1 MPLTRFLKAAFGA
14 VLLSGTTL
22 LSHAEEQPVIDPE
35 AQQLLKGMSDY
46 LATLKQFTVSGEATR
61 EEVFGSGQ
69 KLMFHNQYQLAV
81 RRPDKLHLAR
91 RSADKDKEIF
101 YDGEH
106 VTLFGKNSQTYVYGG
121 GYVALL
127 GKNGQVYATAEA
139 PPTLDETLDYA
150 ADVLDLPVSG
160 RDLIYQDA
168 YAGLMSDV
176 ESGSI
181 IGQSIVD
188 GVLCN
193 HLVFRADDVDWQIW
207 IEDGDRPLPR
217 KYVITSRWI
226 TGAPQYVLRLKEW
239 DLSPDLPDARF
250 HFKAP
255 ENASKIRFLSIRS
268 KSATND
274 K

>member
-1 MPLTRFLKAAFGA
+1 MPLTRFFKAAFGA
-14 VLLSGTTL
+14 VLLSGTPL
-22 LSHAEEQPVIDPE
+22 LSHAEELPAMEPE

-46 LATLKQFTVSGEATR
+46 LATLKQFTLSGEATR
-61 EEVFGSGQ
+61 EDVLGSGQ

-91 RSADKDKEIF
+91 RSADKDQEMS
-101 YDGEH
+101 YDGEQI
-106 VTLFGKNSQTYVYGG
+106 TLFAKIR
-121 GYVALL
+121 
-127 GKNGQVYATAEA
+127 QVYATAKA
-139 PPTLDETLDYA
+139 PPTIDETLDYVA
-150 ADVLDLPVSG
+150 EVLDLPVSG
-160 RDLIYQDA
+160 RDLIYQDV

-176 ESGSI
+176 ESGSM

-193 HLVFRADDVDWQIW
+193 HLVFRADEVDWQIW

-239 DLSPDLPDARF
+239 DLSADLPDARF
-250 HFKAP
+250 HFTAP
-255 ENASKIRFLSIRS
+255 EGASKIRFLSERS
-268 KSATND
+268 EFPTND

>member
-14 VLLSGTTL
+14 VLLSGTPL
-22 LSHAEEQPVIDPE
+22 LSHAEAQPAMDPE
-35 AQQLLKGMSDY
+35 AQRLLQGMSDY

-61 EEVFGSGQ
+61 EDVLGAGQ

-81 RRPDKLHLAR
+81 RRPDKLYLAR
-91 RSADKDKEIF
+91 RSADKDREIF
-101 YDGEH
+101 YDGEQI
-106 VTLFGKNSQTYVYGG
+106 TLFGRDR
-121 GYVALL
+121 
-127 GKNGQVYATAEA
+127 QVYATAKA

-150 ADVLDLPVSG
+150 ADVLDLSPSG
-160 RDLIYQDA
+160 RDLIYRDV
-168 YAGLMSDV
+168 YGGLMSDV
-176 ESGSI
+176 ESGSAM
-181 IGQSIVD
+181 GQSIVD

-193 HLVFRADDVDWQIW
+193 HLAFRADEVDWQIW

-226 TGAPQYVLRLKEW
+226 TGAPQYVLRLKDW

-255 ENASKIRFLSIRS
+255 EGASKIRFLSERS
-268 KSATND
+268 ESPTND